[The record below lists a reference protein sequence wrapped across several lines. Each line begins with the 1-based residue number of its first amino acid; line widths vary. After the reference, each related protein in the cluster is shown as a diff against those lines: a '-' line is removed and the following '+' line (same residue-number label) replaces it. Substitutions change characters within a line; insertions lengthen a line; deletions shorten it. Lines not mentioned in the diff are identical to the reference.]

1 VTRGVLVYYVVHT
14 YILRLGEPPGA
25 AVSSRRFVAIPE
37 SVLIETIKVAER
49 LGIPYTVLIERI
61 LVEVLR
67 VLRYRRD
74 VLDSLSMVDAFTDIR
89 RLGGIVLP
97 ENVVREVLGKVD
109 RGTFER
115 LCSELTRMGSWFGE
129 LSRAKRAV
137 TVSEVK
143 NSLGLWFPSS
153 SIDVSRDTNTGEV
166 KFVISLVNP
175 SRELLELGRCV
186 VEGLARG
193 YDLGDYS
200 ITVGNSLIVLRVG
213 KLAEE

>member
-1 VTRGVLVYYVVHT
+1 MLY
-14 YILRLGEPPGA
+14 LGESSGA

-37 SVLIETIKVAER
+37 SVLIEAIKVAEK
-49 LGIPYTVLIERI
+49 LGVPYTSLIERI

-74 VLDSLSMVDAFTDIR
+74 VLDSLAMVDAYTDIR

-97 ENVVREVLGKVD
+97 EQAVKEILGKVD
-109 RGTFER
+109 RGTFES
-115 LCSELTRMGSWFGE
+115 LCSELARMGSWFGE
-129 LSRAKRAV
+129 LSKAKRAV

-153 SIDVSRDTNTGEV
+153 SVDVSKDANTGEV
-166 KFVISLVNP
+166 KFVVSLVNP
-175 SRELLELGRCV
+175 SRELLELGRCL

-193 YDLGDYS
+193 YDLEGYS
-200 ITVGNSLIVLRVG
+200 VTVGSSLIVLRVG
-213 KLAEE
+213 RLAEE

>member
-1 VTRGVLVYYVVHT
+1 M
-14 YILRLGEPPGA
+14 
-25 AVSSRRFVAIPE
+25 SSRRFVAIPE
-37 SVLIETIKVAER
+37 SVLIEAIKVAEK
-49 LGIPYTVLIERI
+49 LGVPYTSLVERI

-67 VLRYRRD
+67 VLRYKRD
-74 VLDSLSMVDAFTDIR
+74 VLDSLAMVDAYTDIR

-97 ENVVREVLGKVD
+97 EQVVKELLGKVD
-109 RGTFER
+109 RSTYES

-137 TVSEVK
+137 TVSEVR

-153 SIDVSRDTNTGEV
+153 SIDVSKDANTGEV
-166 KFVISLVNP
+166 KFVVSLVNP
-175 SRELLELGRCV
+175 SRELLELGRCL

-193 YDLGDYS
+193 YDLEGYN
-200 ITVGNSLIVLRVG
+200 ITVGSSLIILRVG

>member
-1 VTRGVLVYYVVHT
+1 MLY
-14 YILRLGEPPGA
+14 LGESSGA

-37 SVLIETIKVAER
+37 SVLIEAIKVAEK
-49 LGIPYTVLIERI
+49 LGVPYTSLIERI

-74 VLDSLSMVDAFTDIR
+74 VLDSLAMVDAYTDIR

-97 ENVVREVLGKVD
+97 EQAVKEILGKVD
-109 RGTFER
+109 RSTFES
-115 LCSELTRMGSWFGE
+115 LCSELARMGSWFGE
-129 LSRAKRAV
+129 LSKAKRAV

-153 SIDVSRDTNTGEV
+153 SVDVSKDANTGEV
-166 KFVISLVNP
+166 KFVVSLVNP
-175 SRELLELGRCV
+175 SRELLELGRCL

-193 YDLGDYS
+193 YDLEGYS
-200 ITVGNSLIVLRVG
+200 VTVGSSLIVLRVG
-213 KLAEE
+213 RLAEE

>member
-1 VTRGVLVYYVVHT
+1 MLY
-14 YILRLGEPPGA
+14 LGESSGA

-37 SVLIETIKVAER
+37 SVLIEAIKVAEK
-49 LGIPYTVLIERI
+49 LGVPYTSLIERI

-74 VLDSLSMVDAFTDIR
+74 VLESLAMVDAYTDIR

-97 ENVVREVLGKVD
+97 EQVVKEILGKVD
-109 RGTFER
+109 RSTFES
-115 LCSELTRMGSWFGE
+115 LCSELARMGSWFGE
-129 LSRAKRAV
+129 LSKAKRAV

-153 SIDVSRDTNTGEV
+153 SVDVSKDANTGEV
-166 KFVISLVNP
+166 KFVVSLVNP
-175 SRELLELGRCV
+175 SRELLELGRCL

-193 YDLGDYS
+193 YDLEGYS
-200 ITVGNSLIVLRVG
+200 VTVGSSLIVLRVG
-213 KLAEE
+213 RLAEE

>member
-1 VTRGVLVYYVVHT
+1 VYYVAYT
-14 YILRLGEPPGA
+14 YMLYLEESSGV

-37 SVLIETIKVAER
+37 SVLIEAIKVAEK
-49 LGIPYTVLIERI
+49 LGVPYTSLIERI

-74 VLDSLSMVDAFTDIR
+74 VLESLAMVDAYTDIR

-97 ENVVREVLGKVD
+97 EQVVKEILGKVD
-109 RGTFER
+109 RSTFES
-115 LCSELTRMGSWFGE
+115 LCSELARMGSWFGE
-129 LSRAKRAV
+129 LSKAKRAV

-153 SIDVSRDTNTGEV
+153 SVDVSKDANTGEV
-166 KFVISLVNP
+166 KFVVSLVNP
-175 SRELLELGRCV
+175 SRELLELGRCL

-193 YDLGDYS
+193 YDLEGYS
-200 ITVGNSLIVLRVG
+200 VTVGSSLIVLRVG
-213 KLAEE
+213 RLAEE